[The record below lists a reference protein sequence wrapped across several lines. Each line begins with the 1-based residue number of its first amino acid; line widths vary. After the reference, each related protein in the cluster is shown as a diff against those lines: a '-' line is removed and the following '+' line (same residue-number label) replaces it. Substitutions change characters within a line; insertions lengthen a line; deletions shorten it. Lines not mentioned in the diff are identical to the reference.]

1 MSKKSIKT
9 PIGCKNWYMSNTC
22 LKCIFTPGSIECN
35 NYTNQ
40 WDLEKV
46 YSKEGC

>member
-9 PIGCKNWYMSNTC
+9 PIGCKNWYLSNTC

-46 YSKEGC
+46 Y